1 MNDVSLSKIENMI
14 YVIRGQKVMLDS
26 DLAELYGV
34 ETRYLNKA
42 VKRNLLRFP
51 EDFMFQLSAEESIGL
66 QEMRKVMHT
75 YGGQRKIPYVFTE
88 NGVAML
94 SSILNSERAIL
105 MNIAIIRIFTRLR
118 SFLLLEKGLNDR
130 MDRLESGTNK
140 VFKVVFERLDNIESV
155 VDSKLPST
163 KKRIGLKGV

>member
-1 MNDVSLSKIENMI
+1 
-14 YVIRGQKVMLDS
+14 MLDS
-26 DLAELYGV
+26 DLAELYDV

-51 EDFMFQLSAEESIGL
+51 EDFMLKLTTEESVEL
-66 QEMRKVMHT
+66 QGIRKIINS
-75 YGGQRKIPYVFTE
+75 YGGQRKVPYVFTE

-94 SSILNSERAIL
+94 SSILNSDRAIL
-105 MNIAIIRIFTRLR
+105 INIAIIRIFTKLR

-140 VFKVVFERLDNIESV
+140 IFKVVFERLDNIESV
-155 VDSKLPST
+155 FDSKLPAT
-163 KKRIGLKGV
+163 KRKIGLKDR